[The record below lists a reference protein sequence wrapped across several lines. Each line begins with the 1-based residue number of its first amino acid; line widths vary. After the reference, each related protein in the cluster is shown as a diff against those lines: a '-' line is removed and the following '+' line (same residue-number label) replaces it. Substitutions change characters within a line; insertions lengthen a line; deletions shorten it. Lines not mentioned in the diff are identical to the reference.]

1 MSGIRRVLL
10 RRDTA
15 LNWSGINPVLQQGEI
30 GVELGTDGNRLKCG
44 DGFKNWNE
52 LEYVDDIGLN
62 SIRAEYGDE
71 ISFELGF
78 QLTS

>member
-44 DGFKNWNE
+44 DGFLK
-52 LEYVDDIGLN
+52 LER
-62 SIRAEYGDE
+62 IR
-71 ISFELGF
+71 ICRRHRS
-78 QLTS
+78 